1 MTRAAPWLAGLLL
14 TSVVHGAVA
23 LAFIHGSGA
32 GTRTTATLG
41 AKAPRPANAVLCA
54 GRRCPRLEMRR
65 KRRAPEEPPVRAP
78 EVLEAAMIP
87 ALGSLAPD
95 PTQLPEIET
104 IETPEVFE
112 EQVNLDQAPSRLE
125 KLVTRDEA
133 RAAMRDPLNRSP
145 LDKLLNE
152 ERPDPR
158 ARAKDLSRLTGYAE
172 GEVGGQGT
180 EVRLGNL
187 YASRVA
193 REISKVFKVPPFLDP
208 ARLRKLQMKILVE
221 RMAADGSVTK
231 YKVESRSVDRTFDD
245 AALAAF
251 RQFVPLEGGT
261 KTLPQPE
268 PDVLRYINARGLLIK
283 LDGSLLPR

>member
-1 MTRAAPWLAGLLL
+1 MRGAAPWLAGLLL
-14 TSVVHGAVA
+14 TGVVHGAVA
-23 LAFIHGSGA
+23 LAFIHGVGPRGGPSLQ
-32 GTRTTATLG
+32 LG
-41 AKAPRPANAVLCA
+41 AKPQRPASAVLCD
-54 GRRCPRLEMRR
+54 GRRCPRLEVRR
-65 KRRAPEEPPVRAP
+65 KRRAPEDPPITEP

-95 PTQLPEIET
+95 PSQLPEIET

-112 EQVNLDQAPSRLE
+112 DRVNLDQAPSRLD
-125 KLVTRDEA
+125 KIVTRDEA

-158 ARAKDLSRLTGYAE
+158 ARAKDLARLTGYTE

-193 REISKVFKVPPFLDP
+193 REISKVFRVPPFLDP
-208 ARLRKLQMKILVE
+208 ARLRKLQLRIRVE
-221 RMAADGSVTK
+221 RMASDGSVTR
-231 YKVESRSVDRTFDD
+231 YKVESRSADRTFDD

-261 KTLPQPE
+261 RNLPQPE
-268 PDVLRYINARGLLIK
+268 PDVLRFINARGLLIK

>member
-1 MTRAAPWLAGLLL
+1 MTRATPWLAGLLL
-14 TSVVHGAVA
+14 TGVVHGAVA
-23 LAFIHGSGA
+23 FAFMHAGSTPRHGAAS
-32 GTRTTATLG
+32 LG
-41 AKAPRPANAVLCA
+41 ATAPRPSSALLCA
-54 GRRCPRLEMRR
+54 GRRCARLEIRR

-112 EQVNLDQAPSRLE
+112 DQVNLDQEPSRLDRI
-125 KLVTRDEA
+125 VTRDEA
-133 RAAMRDPLNRSP
+133 RAAMRDPLSKSR

-152 ERPDPR
+152 ERADPR
-158 ARAKDLSRLTGYAE
+158 SRAKDLSRLTGYAE

-208 ARLRKLQMKILVE
+208 GRLRKLQMKILVE

-231 YKVESRSVDRTFDD
+231 YKVETRSADRTFDD

-261 KTLPQPE
+261 RNLPQPE
-268 PDVLRYINARGLLIK
+268 PDVLRFINARGLLIK
-283 LDGSLLPR
+283 LDGSLVPR